1 MRQRKKERQPR
12 AANMVTGAP
21 GVAYTAQGQSIAYVQ
36 PGAAVPPGMILVPVA
51 QPNSRVRTYGREW
64 NVM

>member
-21 GVAYTAQGQSIAYVQ
+21 GVAYTAQGQNIAYVQ

-51 QPNSRVRTYGREW
+51 QPNSRVRTRGNR
-64 NVM
+64 V